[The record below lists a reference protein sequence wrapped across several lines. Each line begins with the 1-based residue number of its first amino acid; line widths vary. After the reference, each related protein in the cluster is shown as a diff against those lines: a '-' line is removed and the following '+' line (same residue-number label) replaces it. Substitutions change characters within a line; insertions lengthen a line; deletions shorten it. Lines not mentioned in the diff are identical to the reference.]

1 MARAMMSDV
10 LQACFHGPDRKVLA
24 LALVSSTLTI
34 AGLWAWDLEYESV
47 VFLVPML
54 GCVLS
59 LVTLYQALEQHK
71 LSAPPSWPARWA
83 LVLGTL
89 ALLAANPPLLF
100 APAYGWILGLPVAA
114 LLLLRVESSW
124 PAGPLVLGLLGAAAY
139 PVLFG
144 ISSELGLAALPLG
157 QLLALFGLLLGSNE
171 LRRRSPAPGQLLFG
185 LVVDVLLLFFPAV
198 YVVAYL
204 ASED

>member
-1 MARAMMSDV
+1 MKPGV
-10 LQACFHGPDRKVLA
+10 LGACLAGPDRQALA
-24 LALVSSTLTI
+24 LALVSSTLTVG
-34 AGLWAWDLEYESV
+34 GLWAWDLEYESV
-47 VFLVPML
+47 LFLVPML

-59 LVTLYQALEQHK
+59 LVTLYQALEQHMR
-71 LSAPPSWPARWA
+71 SALPSWSARWA

-100 APAYGWILGLPVAA
+100 APAYGWALGLPAAA
-114 LLLLRVESSW
+114 LLLLRIESSW

-139 PVLFG
+139 PVLFAL
-144 ISSELGLAALPLG
+144 SSELGLAALPLG
-157 QLLALFGLLLGSNE
+157 QLLALFGLLLGANE